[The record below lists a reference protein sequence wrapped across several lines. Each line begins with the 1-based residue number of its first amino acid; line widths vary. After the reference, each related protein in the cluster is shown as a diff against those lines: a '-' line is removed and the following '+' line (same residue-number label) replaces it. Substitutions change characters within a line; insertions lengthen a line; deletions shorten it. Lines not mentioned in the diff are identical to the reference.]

1 VTTGKHEVA
10 GEVAIEITRD
20 LAEPMRA
27 LRDRLGLVV
36 DQLERHVATST
47 GPTPYSWRS
56 LQTLRH
62 DLAAAY
68 LEVTTLA
75 RRLDELDRALDED
88 PTGWFDLA
96 SAVDLGLR
104 LASHHLGA
112 DIELLIDL
120 ASVPSV
126 RGTPGMLALLV
137 AQLVAVCAR
146 SARDLPGSALSVRV
160 INDGPWAAVLIVDNG
175 AGSERADGLGD
186 VARDVLLPWG
196 ATIEAASEAGQGCA
210 FELRL
215 MTASP

>member
-1 VTTGKHEVA
+1 MSGGKHEVA
-10 GEVAIEITRD
+10 GEVAIEITRQ
-20 LAEPMRA
+20 LAGPVRS

-75 RRLDELDRALDED
+75 RRIDELDCALDDD
-88 PTGWFDLA
+88 PPSWFDLA
-96 SAVDLGLR
+96 TAVDHGLR
-104 LASHHLGA
+104 LANHHLGPG
-112 DIELLIDL
+112 IELLIDL
-120 ASVPSV
+120 ASVPAV
-126 RGTPGMLALLV
+126 RGTPGILSLV
-137 AQLVAVCAR
+137 VCQLVSACAR
-146 SARDLPGSALSVRV
+146 SARELPGSALSVRV

-175 AGSERADGLGD
+175 AGSERALGLGELG
-186 VARDVLLPWG
+186 RELLTPWG
-196 ATIEAASEAGQGCA
+196 ATMEAASEQGQGCA

-215 MTASP
+215 MTSS